1 MESATH
7 NARLLRLATT
17 WSVAT
22 AGLLI
27 VVKFGAWIETG
38 AVSLLASLI
47 DSLMDVAA
55 SIINLVA
62 VRYSLRPADEE
73 HRFGHG
79 KAESLAALTQAAFIT
94 GSALL
99 LSFQAVDRLIHPRAI
114 EQPLIGVWVM
124 VFAIVATIVLLG
136 VQRHV
141 VEKTGSLA
149 IKADSVH
156 YKTDLLT
163 NIATIAAIMLA
174 VVGWTQADALFG
186 LGIAVYI
193 LWSAFHIGF
202 GAAQHLMDHELPE
215 DAQQKIID
223 IVLTHPEVRGVHE
236 LRTRQSGQTPFIQL
250 HIELDGNMRLSQAH
264 HIGDDVELM
273 IKKAMPGA
281 DVLIHQ
287 DADDDSPP
295 DHPGGRVQ
303 PSGASRPYS
312 DAGVDLSEE
321 KKSRE
326 D

>member
-1 MESATH
+1 MNSTAQ

-27 VVKFGAWIETG
+27 VVKFGAWLETG

-99 LSFQAVDRLIHPRAI
+99 LSFEAVDRLINPRVI
-114 EQPLIGVWVM
+114 EQPLIGIWVM
-124 VFAIVATIVLLG
+124 VFAIAATLVLLG
-136 VQRHV
+136 IQRHV
-141 VEKTGSLA
+141 VAKTGSLA

-156 YKTDLLT
+156 YQTDLLT
-163 NIATIAAIMLA
+163 NLATIAAITLA
-174 VVGWTQADALFG
+174 MVGWTQADAIFG
-186 LGIAVYI
+186 LGIAAYS
-193 LWSAFHIGF
+193 LWSAVHIGRS
-202 GAAQHLMDHELPE
+202 ATQHLMDHELSA
-215 DAQQKIID
+215 DAQKRILD
-223 IVLTHPEVRGVHE
+223 IALSHPEVRGVHE

-250 HIELDGNMRLSQAH
+250 HVELDGDMPLSRAH
-264 HIGDDVELM
+264 HIGDDVEAM

-287 DADDDSPP
+287 DAGDDSPP
-295 DHPGGRVQ
+295 DHPGGRTQ
-303 PSGASRPYS
+303 TQGTC
-312 DAGVDLSEE
+312 DLSHDQDDPDIERPAG
-321 KKSRE
+321 KS
-326 D
+326 